1 VKRKSTEKKTMTL
14 KATKGD
20 NSRENKIFLK
30 LTIVAKKLNT
40 NDKSGFNGGL

>member
-1 VKRKSTEKKTMTL
+1 VKRKSTEEKTMRL

-30 LTIVAKKLNT
+30 STIVTKKLNT